1 MLHGVTKQLSQLL
14 SVVSCVHRYS
24 TGLGLS
30 GSDALIQD
38 FYSGECT
45 NPIHLILDTQLT
57 DGRMAIRAFV
67 SRTLTLRKHQV
78 GALGTDASQM
88 AAAWHGILATIQ
100 PPQETATSQLCC
112 QCRSRRLRQSS
123 WRCRA
128 K

>member
-1 MLHGVTKQLSQLL
+1 
-14 SVVSCVHRYS
+14 VHRAVRRYS

-57 DGRMAIRAFV
+57 DGKMAIKAFV

-78 GALGTDASQM
+78 PLM
-88 AAAWHGILATIQ
+88 
-100 PPQETATSQLCC
+100 
-112 QCRSRRLRQSS
+112 
-123 WRCRA
+123 
-128 K
+128 

>member
-1 MLHGVTKQLSQLL
+1 LCTTHL
-14 SVVSCVHRYS
+14 CRYS

-57 DGRMAIRAFV
+57 DGKMAIKAFV

-78 GALGTDASQM
+78 GYTKGHYGTFSF
-88 AAAWHGILATIQ
+88 HATVF
-100 PPQETATSQLCC
+100 
-112 QCRSRRLRQSS
+112 
-123 WRCRA
+123 
-128 K
+128 

>member
-1 MLHGVTKQLSQLL
+1 MR
-14 SVVSCVHRYS
+14 RYS

-57 DGRMAIRAFV
+57 DGKMAIKAFV

-78 GALGTDASQM
+78 GC
-88 AAAWHGILATIQ
+88 TITHCRI
-100 PPQETATSQLCC
+100 PCTSCCGATSGHL
-112 QCRSRRLRQSS
+112 
-123 WRCRA
+123 
-128 K
+128 

>member
-1 MLHGVTKQLSQLL
+1 M
-14 SVVSCVHRYS
+14 CRYS

-57 DGRMAIRAFV
+57 DGKMAIKAFV

-78 GALGTDASQM
+78 NALNLTKARC
-88 AAAWHGILATIQ
+88 GIPYT
-100 PPQETATSQLCC
+100 
-112 QCRSRRLRQSS
+112 
-123 WRCRA
+123 RCRLLISGQVWV
-128 K
+128 